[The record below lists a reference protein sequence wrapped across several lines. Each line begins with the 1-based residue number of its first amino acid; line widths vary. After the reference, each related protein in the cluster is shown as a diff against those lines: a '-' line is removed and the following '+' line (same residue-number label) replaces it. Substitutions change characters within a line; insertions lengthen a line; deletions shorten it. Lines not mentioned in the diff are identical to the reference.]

1 MRRMLDPKEAG
12 GGGTPRHAYSITINS
27 SCHYEA
33 YTAKDY
39 NYKIGEMVSVNDFM
53 TNTKYNE
60 LRTERVH
67 PASGFYYY
75 ADGDLKIV
83 VYGVEVDSAEKTY
96 IRGFDLTNSTFKRLN
111 VIMQSVKITQL
122 Y

>member
-1 MRRMLDPKEAG
+1 MRRMLDPKTIG
-12 GGGTPRHAYSITINS
+12 GGQTHAYSIIING

-39 NYKIGEMVSVNDFM
+39 NYKIGDMVSVDDFM
-53 TNTKYNE
+53 TNTDYNE
-60 LRTERVH
+60 LRTVRFH

-75 ADGDLKIV
+75 SDGDLKIV
-83 VYGVEVDSAEKTY
+83 VYGVEVDSQGKSY
-96 IRGFDLTNSTFKRLN
+96 IRGFDLTNSIYKKLN
-111 VIMQSVKITQL
+111 TIMQSVKIIKL

>member
-12 GGGTPRHAYSITINS
+12 GSTRHAYMITINGT
-27 SCHYEA
+27 CHYEA

-39 NYKIGEMVSVNDFM
+39 NYKIGETVSVDDFM
-53 TNTKYNE
+53 SNTDYNE
-60 LRTERVH
+60 LRTAMYH

-83 VYGVEVDSAEKTY
+83 VDIIEVDSGGKAY
-96 IRGFDLTNSTFKRLN
+96 IRGFDFTNSTFKRLKI
-111 VIMQSVKITQL
+111 IMQSVKIIQL

>member
-1 MRRMLDPKEAG
+1 MRRMLDPTKVG
-12 GGGTPRHAYSITINS
+12 GAPARHCYSITINS

-39 NYKIGEMVSVNDFM
+39 NYKIGETVSVDDFM
-53 TNTKYNE
+53 TNTNYNE
-60 LRTERVH
+60 LRTEMNH

-75 ADGDLKIV
+75 ADGNLKIV
-83 VYGVEVDSAEKTY
+83 VYGVEVDSAAKAY
-96 IRGFDLTNSTFKRLN
+96 IRGFDLTNSIHKRLN
-111 VIMQSVKITQL
+111 ISMQSVKIIKL